1 MYIGIDLGTSN
12 SSIAGVH
19 EGAVQT
25 FRPADGGEVLPSVI
39 YIDKRGHRLYGRRA
53 YDQAMV
59 SPENVAAAFKRL
71 MGTAT
76 PIEIPGAGLALSP
89 EECSAEI
96 IRQLLGQAT
105 TETGIE
111 AFDGAVISIPAAF
124 NQMQSEATLRAAKLA
139 GLEHVDLIQEPVAA
153 AMAAMAD
160 AKRSGKFLV
169 YDFGGGTF
177 DVALLEA
184 TDGEVRIVAQQG
196 VNMLGGRDFDRI
208 IVHEV
213 VRPWL
218 LANFDLPENF
228 LRDPAYR
235 RLARI
240 AQLAAEKAKIDLS
253 SAEEASIFASDD
265 EVRLMD
271 QSETELFL
279 DAPITRSQFEELIRQ
294 AVQHTVDLIRT
305 ILEENNVA
313 TADVDRIVF
322 IGGPTRIPLIRNL
335 VTESLDI
342 VADLKTDPM
351 TAVAEGAAIF
361 CESRQWNAAPAAEAK
376 DESEAK
382 PTQAHTEIQVV
393 SPPAPEPAPEEE
405 PAATETKPQPLELSF
420 TYPARTPN
428 EKATVTVC
436 LSGDAQGKQIKLHCG
451 EWASELLL
459 LVDQMSFD
467 VPLPSVG
474 EKKVTAHLFDPEGN
488 ELEEPSQ
495 TLTIARVVAAPQSLP
510 AAQTIAVKV
519 RKSVEAEENSFI
531 TLVKK
536 GDPLPA
542 SGQVQL
548 KSGTTL
554 KSGSPGFI
562 GFEVFQVEYPERVEL
577 NLCVGLFRVNGSD
590 LPKGHVIR
598 VGEPM
603 VFDWRM
609 SQGGILQAS
618 VQLPASKIS
627 LETPRFYAP
636 QAGQISYQ
644 GEQGHKLTTAIL
656 DRAEEEWGD
665 LIAAVGPDAGP
676 EIMLLKTRLDEQR
689 EIVADDPDDAETAR
703 LASEEARFIRQDT
716 VRLGRKFAPALL
728 QRQLGKLSALFNRV
742 ARSQAN
748 DEEKKAFDDF
758 SGKVQKIID
767 SNAPE
772 ALPAADLCLGEMRHI
787 FFAIAWRTPA
797 YVKAW
802 FERLTGESWLFA
814 DQEAYAAALAEGR
827 TLQKAD
833 DTDALRELVLQML
846 SSRVSLGASDSV
858 SELATV
864 IKG

>member
-19 EGAVQT
+19 DGSLQV

-53 YDQAMV
+53 YDQSLV
-59 SPENVAAAFKRL
+59 SPECVASGFKRL

-76 PIEIPGAGLALSP
+76 PIEIGGADVTLTP

-96 IRQLLGQAT
+96 IRQLLGQAA
-105 TETGIE
+105 TESGSDQFE
-111 AFDGAVISIPAAF
+111 GAVISIPASF
-124 NQMQSEATLRAAKLA
+124 NQMQAEATLRAAKLA
-139 GLEHVDLIQEPVAA
+139 GLTHVDLIQEPVAA

-184 TDGEVRIVAQQG
+184 NDGEVRVIAQQG

-208 IVHEV
+208 ILHEI

-253 SAEEASIFASDD
+253 THEEASIFASDD

-294 AVQHTVDLIRT
+294 PVQHTIDLIRT

-313 TADVDRIVF
+313 TAEVDRIVF
-322 IGGPTRIPLIRNL
+322 IGGPTRIPLIRKM

-351 TAVAEGAAIF
+351 TAVAEGAAYF
-361 CESRQWNAAPAAEAK
+361 CESRQWNDAAPAEAK
-376 DESEAK
+376 DESAPK
-382 PTQAHTEIQVV
+382 PTQAHAEMAR
-393 SPPAPEPAPEEE
+393 AP
-405 PAATETKPQPLELSF
+405 ELSF
-420 TYPARTPN
+420 VYPARTPN
-428 EKATVTVC
+428 EKAVVTVQVA
-436 LSGDAQGKQIKLHCG
+436 SGAEGKQIRLIG
-451 EWASELLL
+451 EAWGSQILP
-459 LVDQMSFD
+459 LVDGLTFT
-467 VPLPSVG
+467 VPLASVG
-474 EKKVTAHLFDPEGN
+474 EKTFEAQILDESGTALEG
-488 ELEEPSQ
+488 Q
-495 TLTIARVVAAPQSLP
+495 TQSLSITRVVAAPQSLP

-519 RKSVEAEENSFI
+519 RKSIEAEENSFI

-542 SGQVQL
+542 SGQINL

-577 NLCVGLFRVNGSD
+577 NLCVGLFRVEGSD

-598 VGEPM
+598 MGEPM

-618 VQLPASKIS
+618 VQLPASKIA
-627 LETPRFYAP
+627 LEAPRFYAP
-636 QAGQISYQ
+636 QAGQISYE
-644 GEQGHKLTTAIL
+644 GERGQKFTAAVL

-665 LIAAVGPDAGP
+665 LIAAVGPESGP
-676 EIMLLKTRLDEQR
+676 EIGLLKTRLDEQR
-689 EIVADDPDDAETAR
+689 EILADDPADAETAR
-703 LASEEARFIRQDT
+703 LVSEEARFIRQDT
-716 VRLGRKFAPALL
+716 VRLGRKYASALL
-728 QRQLGKLSALFNRV
+728 QRQLGKLGALFNRV
-742 ARSQAN
+742 VRGRA
-748 DEEKKAFDDF
+748 DENESKAFDDF
-758 SGKVQKIID
+758 ATKVQKIID
-767 SNAPE
+767 SENAS
-772 ALPAADLCLGEMRHI
+772 ALPAADLCLTEMRRL
-787 FFAIAWRTPA
+787 FFTVAWRNPD
-797 YVKAW
+797 YVNAW
-802 FERLTGESWLFA
+802 FDRLARESWLFA
-814 DQEAYAAALAEGR
+814 DQDEFAGLIGEGR
-827 TLQKAD
+827 ALQHSGDQA
-833 DTDALRELVLQML
+833 AMRELVLKL
-846 SSRVSLGASDSV
+846 LGTRVSLSASDTV